1 MPSVLPPKQILNVC
15 LSTPPPCMCV
25 NVCLS
30 AFAHVCHSWLLL
42 ALPGPLGTLEV
53 ILRCA
58 ALLTNSCMMCS
69 APSLSRSLMF
79 PPPLLCLRSLIFK
92 WPKIKL
98 ALHSTRV
105 LVFCLE
111 DSLPFRTQP
120 RCYVYIGNLTH
131 ILVGLQLCMAC
142 NCMILSYMDICFSH
156 AMYDPQEQWSS
167 VSTSIGHRTV

>member
-58 ALLTNSCMMCS
+58 ALLTKSCMMCS

-111 DSLPFRTQP
+111 DSLPFRTQL
-120 RCYVYIGNLTH
+120 RCLHWQLNPHPCGVAALHGMSLHDIVLYGYLLLSCNIWSTRTMVFGLH
-131 ILVGLQLCMAC
+131 I
-142 NCMILSYMDICFSH
+142 
-156 AMYDPQEQWSS
+156 
-167 VSTSIGHRTV
+167 HRT